1 MKQSTK
7 QSKMKSI
14 LLLGFMVLI
23 TFSMQSQEYSK
34 EEINTKQTADQ
45 FFGYITAKDPEK
57 IASMVSENVD
67 WYIFESKYMP
77 WTGHRS
83 KREEVATLFKTLFS
97 YFIDGSEKLEVKSF
111 LLQGNEVAVFGT
123 IERTVKKTGKHFKMP
138 LAIHLKVE
146 NNLVSKFTI
155 YEETLIIEKAFQK

>member
-1 MKQSTK
+1 MKQKVK
-7 QSKMKSI
+7 QSKTKNLKI
-14 LLLGFMVLI
+14 IAFLLLI
-23 TFSMQSQEYSK
+23 SFSVKGQVYSQQEQ
-34 EEINTKQTADQ
+34 NTKETVDK
-45 FFGYITAKDPEK
+45 FFQYVTAKNPEK

-83 KREEVATLFKTLFS
+83 KRSEVEELFKTLFS
-97 YFIDGSEKLEVKSF
+97 YFIDGSEKLEAKSF
-111 LLQGNEVAVFGT
+111 LLQGNQVAVFGT

-138 LAIHLKVE
+138 LAIHLTVE
-146 NNLVSKFTI
+146 NNLISQFTI